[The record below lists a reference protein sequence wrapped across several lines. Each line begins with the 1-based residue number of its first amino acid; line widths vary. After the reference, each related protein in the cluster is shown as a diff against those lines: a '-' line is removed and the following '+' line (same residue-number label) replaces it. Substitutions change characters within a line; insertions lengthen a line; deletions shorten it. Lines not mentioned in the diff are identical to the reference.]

1 MFGRIFYAMF
11 IMMLCAIIVV
21 SNVFTVSTVFGF
33 NLNLNIPGRETAEAV
48 LSGAFLPTL
57 PTQTPVQSSDPE
69 QDTAMR
75 RNIPWMFNIYAEPS
89 FHAQRIT
96 SFMPQDV
103 TVLEERDD
111 GWALIETAD
120 GAAWAHLYNNMRL
133 LDRVMGLF
141 EQVYS
146 DGETA
151 DYVDLIPP
159 QLVNVLYQDGNWIQ
173 VDTWLGPKWINL
185 DFTPSTA
192 ELDTFM
198 AQFRGT
204 ISVFYENF
212 ETGFVYMYNPDRVF
226 FGASAIKAPYALWV
240 YLQAEAG
247 HTDLNSLHTFT
258 SGDMWGG
265 SGSIQR
271 MPVGSQFIQSELLGL
286 ALTISDNIAFRMLV
300 RRIHGVEGFRNWVEA
315 VGGNPAHVHNVTYSH
330 MTAHDTG
337 IFVREMHNYIESGGR
352 YSEEFQRHLLNNR
365 YPFIVSDH
373 TVASKSGW
381 AVGGL
386 HDIAIVYSPSPYGLV
401 IMSALDGNATDKR
414 NYRAIS
420 MKFQEFNDRY
430 FVGQQ

>member
-1 MFGRIFYAMF
+1 MF
-11 IMMLCAIIVV
+11 IMMLCAIIIV

-33 NLNLNIPGRETAEAV
+33 NLNWNIPGRETAEAV
-48 LSGAFLPTL
+48 IAGAFSPAS
-57 PTQTPVQSSDPE
+57 PAQTSEQSESQE
-69 QDTAMR
+69 EDTAVR
-75 RNIPWMFNIYAEPS
+75 RNIPWMFNVYDEPS
-89 FHAQRIT
+89 FHSKRLT
-96 SFMPQDV
+96 SFNPQYV

-120 GAAWAHLYNNMRL
+120 GAVWAHLYNNMRL

-141 EQVYS
+141 EEVS
-146 DGETA
+146 AEGTTA
-151 DYVDLIPP
+151 DYIDLIPP
-159 QLVNVLYQDGNWIQ
+159 QLVNVLYQEGDWIQ
-173 VDTWLGPKWINL
+173 VDTWLGPKWVNL

-212 ETGFVYMYNPDRVF
+212 ETGFVYMYSPDRVF

-240 YLQAEAG
+240 YLLAEAG
-247 HTDLNSLHTFT
+247 YTDLNSVHTFT

-271 MPVGSQFIQSELLGL
+271 MPVGSQFTQGELLGL

-300 RRIHGVEGFRNWVEA
+300 RRIHGVEGFRNWVEE
-315 VGGNPAHVHNVTYSH
+315 VGADPNLVHNVTYSH
-330 MTAHDTG
+330 MTARDTG
-337 IFVREMHNYIESGGR
+337 IFVREMHRYIESGGR
-352 YSEEFQRHLLNNR
+352 YSENFQQHLFNNR

-373 TVASKSGW
+373 PVASKSGW

-401 IMSALDGNATDKR
+401 IMSALNGNATDKR
-414 NYRAIS
+414 HYREIS